1 MKKFLI
7 IDDDPAFRR
16 LLVTFLSPYG
26 RCDAAHDGHEGIGIF
41 RVALDA
47 QAGYDLVCLDID
59 MPITDGHQVLGAIRE
74 IERER
79 GILGDNG
86 VKIIMATSLQDSK
99 HCLRAFCEGCESYMT
114 KPVEKNQL
122 LSQVRML
129 LGGLAEQPDSNEE
142 CDETLEAAVGP
153 ADSPG

>member
-114 KPVEKNQL
+114 KPVGKNQL